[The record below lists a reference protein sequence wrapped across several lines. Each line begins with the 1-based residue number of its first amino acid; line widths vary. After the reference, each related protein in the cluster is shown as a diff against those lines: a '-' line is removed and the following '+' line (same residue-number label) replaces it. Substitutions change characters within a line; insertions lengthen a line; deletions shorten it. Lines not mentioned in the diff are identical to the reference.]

1 MECRGDLE
9 LVGYVGR
16 IGALGFIQRV
26 ETIGGRTMREM
37 ERMVRTGYV
46 ITLGAY
52 VKKTVFILS
61 DNQAEAEEVAGDEF
75 NLTGATWEAADV
87 EIISSEPEYDYV

>member
-16 IGALGFIQRV
+16 VGILGFTKRV
-26 ETIGGRTMREM
+26 ETIGRCAMRI

-46 ITLGAY
+46 VTLGVY
-52 VKKTVFILS
+52 VTKTVFIS
-61 DNQAEAEEVAGDEF
+61 GDNQAEAEDVAGEEF
-75 NLTGATWEAADV
+75 NLTDATWEPADV
-87 EIISSEPEYDYV
+87 EILSSEPEYDYV

>member
-16 IGALGFIQRV
+16 VGILGFTKRV
-26 ETIGGRTMREM
+26 ETIGRCAMRI

-46 ITLGAY
+46 VTLGVY
-52 VKKTVFILS
+52 VTKTVFIS
-61 DNQAEAEEVAGDEF
+61 GDNQAEAEEVAREEF
-75 NLTGATWEAADV
+75 NLTDATWEPADV
-87 EIISSEPEYDYV
+87 EILSSEPEYDYV

>member
-16 IGALGFIQRV
+16 VGILGFIQRV
-26 ETIGGRTMREM
+26 QTIGECMMREI
-37 ERMVRTGYV
+37 ERMARTGYV
-46 ITLGAY
+46 ITLGVY

-61 DNQAEAEEVAGDEF
+61 DNQAEAEEVARDEL
-75 NLTGATWEAADV
+75 NLAGATWEAADV
-87 EIISSEPEYDYV
+87 EVLSSDPEYDYV

>member
-16 IGALGFIQRV
+16 VGILGFTKRV
-26 ETIGGRTMREM
+26 ETIGGCAMRI

-46 ITLGAY
+46 VTLGVY

-61 DNQAEAEEVAGDEF
+61 DNQAEAEEVARDEL
-75 NLTGATWEAADV
+75 NLAGATWEAADV
-87 EIISSEPEYDYV
+87 EVLSSEPEYDYV

>member
-16 IGALGFIQRV
+16 VGILGFIQRV
-26 ETIGGRTMREM
+26 QTIGECMMREI

-46 ITLGAY
+46 VTLGVY
-52 VKKTVFILS
+52 VTKTVFILS
-61 DNQAEAEEVAGDEF
+61 DNQAEAEEVARDEL
-75 NLTGATWEAADV
+75 NLAGATWEPADV
-87 EIISSEPEYDYV
+87 EILSSEPEYDYV